1 MRNKGRRRRRKKR
14 LLRSLRNNE
23 GEQKGGRKDRGGGG
37 VKGRKF
43 VLKIVFSF
51 VVDANASLKSF
62 KV

>member
-1 MRNKGRRRRRKKR
+1 MRNKGRSRRRKKR

-23 GEQKGGRKDRGGGG
+23 GEQKGGKDRGGGG